1 MQNDFIDGLV
11 ELSLRQVNRIPNHI
25 GRLLDLIFVFDSSD
39 AEVSRISALSL
50 PEDCYHPTLHLCING
65 FFNNPRTAINVQ
77 PSLCF
82 KRTDY
87 GILVESLSTVSWSFL
102 VDLPVDDAVRYFY
115 EILYRLFDEHV
126 PLSSMKNSYS
136 SPWFT
141 RQLSYLMNKKPD
153 YLNGSKY
160 PAYRQTSPNIVQL
173 RWNLSSTIL
182 IVTKITCLVVSLI
195 SKVILSF
202 SFLSSVLNGNLSA
215 SLPLSFSIIM

>member
-1 MQNDFIDGLV
+1 LLLTETDQLIVLGDFNLPNISWLESKDSLKMIPRMQNDFIDGLV
-11 ELSLRQVNRIPNHI
+11 ELSLQQVNRIPNHI

-39 AEVSRISALSL
+39 AEVSRISPLSL
-50 PEDCYHPTLHLCING
+50 PEDCYHPTLQLCING

-87 GILVESLSTVSWSFL
+87 GRLVESLSTVSWSFL

-115 EILYRLFDEHV
+115 EILYRLFHEHV

-141 RQLSYLMNKKPD
+141 RQLSY
-153 YLNGSKY
+153 
-160 PAYRQTSPNIVQL
+160 
-173 RWNLSSTIL
+173 
-182 IVTKITCLVVSLI
+182 
-195 SKVILSF
+195 
-202 SFLSSVLNGNLSA
+202 
-215 SLPLSFSIIM
+215 